1 MAGELGRD
9 VGGLLK
15 AKDLGGGEAACEGG
29 LLHLPWSPADQ
40 GGQ

>member
-9 VGGLLK
+9 VGNLLK
-15 AKDLGGGEAACEGG
+15 AKDLGGGDAAGEAGF
-29 LLHLPWSPADQ
+29 LHFPWSPADQ